1 MTKVY
6 KIRDPKTGEFYT
18 GDMYKT
24 TPTTKQGKVYNSI
37 STVKAFLTRFS
48 FDDRVNVLLTDA
60 DMEIVEYDLVEVSST
75 KLSDFSIE

>member
-6 KIRDPKTGEFYT
+6 KIRDPKTGKFYT
-18 GDMYKT
+18 GYMYKPN
-24 TPTTKQGKVYNSI
+24 PTTAQGRVYNSI

-48 FDDRVNVLLTDA
+48 FDDSVNVLLNDS

-75 KLSDFSIE
+75 KLSDFER

>member
-18 GDMYKT
+18 GDMYKSN
-24 TPTTKQGKVYNSI
+24 PTTKQGRVYNSI
-37 STVKAFLTRFS
+37 STVKAFLTRFGYDS
-48 FDDRVNVLLTDA
+48 RVNVLLNDN

-75 KLSDFSIE
+75 KLSNFKR